1 MMQPTGPDDW
11 GVKRARERAAER
23 RKVERQAG
31 RRKGGGG
38 GGAHRG
44 GRESVAGTDYSEDIG
59 DGWRGPNEIRHE
71 EAAEEERAKHEA
83 RAQGAASNSPE
94 MLVLP
99 PISVG

>member
-1 MMQPTGPDDW
+1 MPET
-11 GVKRARERAAER
+11 E
-23 RKVERQAG
+23 
-31 RRKGGGG
+31 
-38 GGAHRG
+38 
-44 GRESVAGTDYSEDIG
+44 YSEDIG

-83 RAQGAASNSPE
+83 RAQGTDSNSPE